1 MRCWFRCRLRCGA
14 GTGGGGGRRGG
25 FFLCYRGLRG
35 FSFERGGRVRDIRLV
50 YVALHYDP
58 CCVYFLLCSRG
69 RLQYMSYMSIQRM
82 KIRRKS
88 LPSRKGNTYFQDC
101 LTFNTAYMFNL
112 FLYFINYFM
121 NYI

>member
-35 FSFERGGRVRDIRLV
+35 FLFERRGGLRDVRLV
-50 YVALHYDP
+50 YVALHCDP

-69 RLQYMSYMSIQRM
+69 RLYELYVNTEDENKEKTPTFQ
-82 KIRRKS
+82 
-88 LPSRKGNTYFQDC
+88 KGEY
-101 LTFNTAYMFNL
+101 L
-112 FLYFINYFM
+112 FPRLLDF
-121 NYI
+121 